1 MDISYL
7 GLSDYTTTHLVHFF
21 RAKTVEDLCKI
32 PPENLN
38 PSNQV
43 LQGSLDEIQ
52 DAFDQHGLLFNHPE
66 LGADIE
72 TFEFSDD
79 INSLFHHGNIYL
91 VGELR
96 TKTEADLQLL
106 GFNKEIRDRIGQKL
120 EELHFHLCQGDIDI
134 SELGLSVRS
143 YNCLRRGG
151 VSSAFDLCH
160 LTKDDLLTIRNMNKK
175 SVSEIQEKLR
185 ERGFALNSKDKRL
198 SSNDAIDI
206 LLNKID
212 EIDLKIAKTSQDM
225 AALKSQYYKLDKSSQ
240 NLINQKNEL
249 RKQIKIL
256 VAVQN
261 SDKTLDEILKSTE

>member
-143 YNCLRRGG
+143 YNCLRRG
-151 VSSAFDLCH
+151 
-160 LTKDDLLTIRNMNKK
+160 MNKK